1 MGRGLSEWRL
11 ELTLVAAVS
20 FVIFVVKDGPLVVS
34 VPVFLAVL
42 TGGYCGRDRI
52 CWTLHA
58 ATVRRAWRHA
68 VEDCGL
74 KDRCGRVTPA
84 PAGDRLVVR
93 VARGASV
100 TGLEKRADELA
111 ACMRVGELRVQR
123 DRRDAGRATVT
134 LVRRDPFVDMPPVP
148 WPGLDPASAPSVWDR
163 IRVGTTEEGEPLTL
177 RIVGNQV
184 LVGGVTGAGKSVF
197 LRSILATAALDPHA
211 RLWLLDAKLVEL
223 APWAAA
229 AEELVG
235 PDGPR
240 AVRLLERLRAE
251 VDRRQAEIV
260 ASGSDKIRRA
270 SGLPVHVIVVDELGE
285 FASMPEGKEIM
296 LLLRSVA
303 ARGRA
308 LGVTVVAATQSPYAD
323 VIDSALRTQFKTRVV
338 FRCMDRGHA
347 STIVGNGPLA
357 QLAADIPDGLPGVGY
372 AADES
377 GTVERFRSVLI
388 ARPDDDHPDRADDV
402 LGIVERA
409 VSVRLDADFA
419 ALAPLAPLAP
429 LADEP
434 PRRGGQADSAPSRQ
448 ADSAPSRQGPR
459 GRRGQEPTLL
469 RAVVDLLGDEPVT
482 QSELARR
489 LGREPSDRSVRRA
502 LAALEEQGRAVR
514 RDAGWTSA

>member
-148 WPGLDPASAPSVWDR
+148 WPGLDPAVPVSVWDPV
-163 IRVGTTEEGEPLTL
+163 RVGTTEDGEPLTQ
-177 RIVGNQV
+177 RIVGNQI
-184 LVGGVTGAGKSVF
+184 LVGGTTGAGKSYYVRA
-197 LRSILATAALDPHA
+197 LLATAALSRDPCHV
-211 RLWLLDAKLVEL
+211 WLLDAKRVEFS
-223 APWAAA
+223 PWAPAA
-229 AEELVG
+229 QEFVG
-235 PDGPR
+235 ADGPR
-240 AVRLLERLRAE
+240 AVEVLRGLHEIAKQRQYEIEAE
-251 VDRRQAEIV
+251 SAE
-260 ASGSDKIRRA
+260 KIRR
-270 SGLPVHVIVVDELGE
+270 SQGLPVHVIFVDELTE
-285 FASMPEGKEIM
+285 YASMPEGKEIL
-296 LLLRSVA
+296 LLLRSIA
-303 ARGRA
+303 SMGRA
-308 LGVTVVAATQSPYAD
+308 LGISIIAATQSPYAD
-323 VIDSALRTQFKTRVV
+323 VIDSALRSVFKTRVV

-347 STIVGNGPLA
+347 STIVGGNGPLA
-357 QLAADIPDGLPGVGY
+357 QLAADIPETLPGVGY

-377 GTVERFRSVLI
+377 GSFSRFRSVVI
-388 ARPDDDHPDRADDV
+388 ARKDDDHPDRADDV
-402 LGIVERA
+402 LDVRERA
-409 VSVRLDADFA
+409 VNARIDAGLAELLLPVVA
-419 ALAPLAPLAP
+419 AP
-429 LADEP
+429 D
-434 PRRGGQADSAPSRQ
+434 PRRGSLGGNGRA
-448 ADSAPSRQGPR
+448 R
-459 GRRGQEPTLL
+459 GNAARRGNGQRGSKPPGLIE
-469 RAVVDLLGDEPVT
+469 AVFGLLGAEPVT
-482 QSELARR
+482 QSWVAVE
-489 LGREPSDRSVRRA
+489 LGRKPSDGSVRRA
-502 LAALEEQGRAVR
+502 LAALEEQGRVVRLDSGKFVR
-514 RDAGWTSA
+514 RSD